1 MSSKLLSDSPAH
13 RVDWSKRYRSAWAK
27 NHRRPTGAKKKLALL
42 LPAHDEELI
51 IQTTIKAAI
60 AAGQRKEDI
69 FVVDDNSSDKTRR
82 RAVAVLGRRQ
92 VLSVKR
98 SGKAKAVHQAIKYF
112 DIESRYHWVH
122 VADSDSVF
130 CPDYFR
136 MYRRK
141 LNKRYAVAVGF
152 VQSLRGNWISKYR
165 AFTYT
170 YGQHIIRRVQSWMGM
185 ISVLPGPITS
195 FRTDIIRQLDFSATS
210 LTEDFDLT
218 LQIHRKKL
226 GRILF
231 IPEAINY
238 TQDPQSLRDFC
249 RQTAR
254 WQRGFFQGVTKYR
267 IGTRRQAI
275 DLSIGYQMLQLVI
288 FLVEFGFLVPYIIIA
303 TGRWQV
309 IPAILIA
316 DFVIVCWLAIFSAA
330 VAKRF
335 SILSALPYFYF
346 LRWLEISIFMTAFVE
361 VVLLRRYRSEKAGWE
376 TLGRRYKLNALALK
390 DTAHE
395 TR

>member
-1 MSSKLLSDSPAH
+1 MSVKNSSRQPGH
-13 RVDWSKRYRSAWAK
+13 RLEWSKRYRSAWAK
-27 NHRRPTGAKKKLALL
+27 THRRPGAKKKLALL

-51 IQTTIKAAI
+51 IQTTIRAAI

-69 FVVDDNSSDKTRR
+69 YVVDDNSSDKTRR
-82 RAVAVLGRRQ
+82 RAIALLGRRQ

-98 SGKAKAVHQAIKYF
+98 SGKARAVYQAIRHF
-112 DIESRYHWVH
+112 DIEERYHWVH

-130 CPDYFR
+130 CPDYFK

-141 LNKRYAVAVGF
+141 LNRRYAVAVGF

-165 AFTYT
+165 ALTYT
-170 YGQHIIRRVQSWMGM
+170 YGQHIIRRMQSWMGM

-195 FRTDIIRQLDFSATS
+195 FRTDIIKHLDFSAAS

-238 TQDPQSLRDFC
+238 TQDPQTLGDFC

-254 WQRGFFQGVTKYR
+254 WQRGFFQGVSKYR

-275 DLSIGYQMLQLVI
+275 DLSIGYQMLQLMI
-288 FLVEFGFLVPYIIIA
+288 LILEFGFLVPYIIIT
-303 TGRWQV
+303 TGKWQI
-309 IPAILIA
+309 IPAILVA
-316 DFVIVCWLAIFSAA
+316 DFVVVCWLAQNLHLG
-330 VAKRF
+330 K
-335 SILSALPYFYF
+335 
-346 LRWLEISIFMTAFVE
+346 T
-361 VVLLRRYRSEKAGWE
+361 WE
-376 TLGRRYKLNALALK
+376 TRSFSPA
-390 DTAHE
+390 
-395 TR
+395 